1 MEDKNFIIITDKGIV
16 GSKGQGP
23 TEILTRILLAFLEV
37 WNREMF
43 DIDVESAAKNILD
56 MMVKMEEKEETEED
70 LYEILKK
77 LFEGDE

>member
-43 DIDVESAAKNILD
+43 DIDVESAAKSILD